1 MNRAIW
7 LSPTDVRFTDEE
19 AVPRERRRFSA
30 AMLVSGLFHA
40 LLLALL
46 IGLWVPAPEE
56 THAPIPITLRA
67 GDGASGAA
75 GGGNSTASASA
86 ASAASESPS
95 PQRNADAQTPTA
107 ETTAPQP
114 VEAPTAPPAQ
124 AIAQAAEPS
133 SPQTETIEPVPQ
145 RKPTPPRPPQAAAPA
160 QPPAQPA
167 QATASSAVSTAT
179 PGSDAVT
186 NDGAGGR
193 GRGDEG
199 AGRAAI
205 GDGSPNGLGDDYLE
219 KVRRWLARYQKMPDE
234 AAQKKQYGTAIV
246 EIVIDRDGNVLNAL
260 IDQSSGY
267 PLLDEATLKMVHD
280 ASPLPKVP
288 GNHKPG
294 KLQIDFAIPANF
306 KPGFF
311 ERLFK

>member
-7 LSPTDVRFTDEE
+7 LSPTDVRLTDAE
-19 AVPRERRRFSA
+19 ALPRERRRFSA

-56 THAPIPITLRA
+56 THAPIPVTLRA

-75 GGGNSTASASA
+75 GGGNSTVAASA
-86 ASAASESPS
+86 ASAASQSPS
-95 PQRNADAQTPTA
+95 PSQNTEAQTPPA

-114 VEAPTAPPAQ
+114 TATPIAAPPTPAL
-124 AIAQAAEPS
+124 AEASEP
-133 SPQTETIEPVPQ
+133 PLPVTETAEPVPP
-145 RKPTPPRPPQAAAPA
+145 RKPTPPHPPQAVALA
-160 QPPAQPA
+160 QPPAPPA
-167 QATASSAVSTAT
+167 PATTSSAASTAT

-186 NDGAGGR
+186 NEGAGGR

-219 KVRRWLARYQKMPDE
+219 KVRRWVARYQKFPDE
-234 AAQKKQYGTAIV
+234 AAQKKQYGTAYVRI
-246 EIVIDRDGNVLNAL
+246 EIDPAGNVLDAQ
-260 IDQSSGY
+260 IEQSSGY
-267 PLLDEATLKMVHD
+267 PLLDDATLKMVHD

-288 GNHKPG
+288 TTFKGNRLK
-294 KLQIDFAIPANF
+294 IAIPANF

-311 ERLFK
+311 ERLLH

>member
-1 MNRAIW
+1 MNPAIW
-7 LSPTDVRFTDEE
+7 LSPADVRLTDAE

-30 AMLVSGLFHA
+30 AMLMSGLFHA

-75 GGGNSTASASA
+75 GGGNSTVAASA
-86 ASAASESPS
+86 ASAASENPS
-95 PQRNADAQTPTA
+95 PQQSAEAQTPPA

-114 VEAPTAPPAQ
+114 TVTPTAAPPTPAL
-124 AIAQAAEPS
+124 AQAAEPS
-133 SPQTETIEPVPQ
+133 LPVTETAEPVPL
-145 RKPTPPRPPQAAAPA
+145 RKPAPPHPPQMIAQA
-160 QPPAQPA
+160 QPPTPA
-167 QATASSAVSTAT
+167 IAASAASTAA

-186 NDGAGGR
+186 NEGAGGR
-193 GRGDEG
+193 GRGNEG

-205 GDGSPNGLGDDYLE
+205 GDGSPNALGDDYLE
-219 KVRRWLARYQKMPDE
+219 KVRRWLARYQKMPEE

-246 EIVIDRDGNVLNAL
+246 EVVIDRDGNVLNAL

-311 ERLFK
+311 ERLFH

>member
-1 MNRAIW
+1 MTRAIW
-7 LSPTDVRFTDEE
+7 LSPGDTRFSDAE
-19 AVPRERRRFSA
+19 ALPRERRRFSA
-30 AMLVSGLFHA
+30 AMLVSGLVHA

-56 THAPIPITLRA
+56 VHAPIPITLRA

-75 GGGNSTASASA
+75 GGGNSTTAASA
-86 ASAASESPS
+86 ASAVGESPS
-95 PQRNADAQTPTA
+95 PLQNAEAQTPPA

-114 VEAPTAPPAQ
+114 TVTPAPTTPTPEL
-124 AIAQAAEPS
+124 AQAAEPS
-133 SPQTETIEPVPQ
+133 PPLAETAEPVPP
-145 RKPTPPRPPQAAAPA
+145 RKPKPPHPPQMIAQA
-160 QPPAQPA
+160 QPPAPPA
-167 QATASSAVSTAT
+167 PATAPSAASTAA

-186 NDGAGGR
+186 NEGEGGR

-219 KVRRWLARYQKMPDE
+219 KVRRWVARYQKFPDE
-234 AAQKKQYGTAIV
+234 AAKKKQYGTAFVRI
-246 EIVIDRDGNVLNAL
+246 EIDSAGNVLDAQ
-260 IDQSSGY
+260 IEQSSGY
-267 PLLDEATLKMVHD
+267 PLLDDATLKMVHD

-288 GNHKPG
+288 NTFKGDRLK
-294 KLQIDFAIPANF
+294 IAIPANF

-311 ERLFK
+311 ERLLH

>member
-7 LSPTDVRFTDEE
+7 LSPTDVRFTDAE
-19 AVPRERRRFSA
+19 AVPRERRRFNA

-56 THAPIPITLRA
+56 THAPIPVTLRA

-75 GGGNSTASASA
+75 GGGNSTTAASA

-95 PQRNADAQTPTA
+95 PQQNAQAQTPPA
-107 ETTAPQP
+107 ETTTPKP
-114 VEAPTAPPAQ
+114 VEAPTAPPTQ
-124 AIAQAAEPS
+124 ASTPADEP
-133 SPQTETIEPVPQ
+133 PLPVTETAEPVPP
-145 RKPTPPRPPQAAAPA
+145 RKPTPPHPQQMIAQA
-160 QPPAQPA
+160 QPPAPPA
-167 QATASSAVSTAT
+167 AATASSAAT
-179 PGSDAVT
+179 SAAPGSDAVT
-186 NDGAGGR
+186 NEGTGGR

-219 KVRRWLARYQKMPDE
+219 KVRRWVARYQKFPDE
-234 AAQKKQYGTAIV
+234 AAQKKQYGTAYVRI
-246 EIVIDRDGNVLNAL
+246 EIDPAGNVLDAQ
-260 IDQSSGY
+260 IEQSSGY
-267 PLLDEATLKMVHD
+267 PLLDDATLKMVHD

-288 GNHKPG
+288 AAFKGD
-294 KLQIDFAIPANF
+294 KLKIAIPANF
-306 KPGFF
+306 KPGLF